1 MIMTE
6 TGKIPGDFSPDSGG
20 AGSGNRTLA
29 QKLGDWLA
37 RDREEKDVDLAKLM
51 RANIMISFL
60 SLMLVAGDETAFTL
74 WLMLGL

>member
-1 MIMTE
+1 MTE
-6 TGKIPGDFSPDSGG
+6 TGNDLGRKSPDSDG
-20 AGSGNRTLA
+20 ASPGNRTLA

-51 RANIMISFL
+51 RANILISFL

>member
-1 MIMTE
+1 MTE
-6 TGKIPGDFSPDSGG
+6 SGKGPGDFLPETGVASV
-20 AGSGNRTLA
+20 GNRTLA

-51 RANIMISFL
+51 RANILISFL
-60 SLMLVAGDETAFTL
+60 SLMLVAGDETALSL

>member
-1 MIMTE
+1 MTE
-6 TGKIPGDFSPDSGG
+6 TGNTSGRRPAGDID
-20 AGSGNRTLA
+20 AAVGNRTLA

-60 SLMLVAGDETAFTL
+60 SLMLVAGDETALSL